1 MQAYALKFKNI
12 WKNCCTQTIRRYV
25 KYGGCRCMKKSS
37 LYVKSFKVLGSIYH
51 KSNLTPNNEHF
62 IVT

>member
-1 MQAYALKFKNI
+1 
-12 WKNCCTQTIRRYV
+12 
-25 KYGGCRCMKKSS
+25 MKKSS
-37 LYVKSFKVLGSIYH
+37 LYVKSFHVLGSMYQ